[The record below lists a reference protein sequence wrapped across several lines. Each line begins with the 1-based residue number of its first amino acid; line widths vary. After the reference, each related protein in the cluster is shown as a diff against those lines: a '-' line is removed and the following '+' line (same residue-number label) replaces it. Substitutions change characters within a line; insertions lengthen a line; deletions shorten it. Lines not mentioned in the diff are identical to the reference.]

1 MGARVDADSL
11 HRWEGIWKKKDI
23 KMSQREV
30 EVGPR
35 VMRGATE
42 VINSFYG
49 RETVPLNDAVI
60 VGHGTTVSRKFI
72 HANSDT
78 SRRNTRVG

>member
-1 MGARVDADSL
+1 MEKEGYKNVTARSGSWAKGD
-11 HRWEGIWKKKDI
+11 EG
-23 KMSQREV
+23 
-30 EVGPR
+30 G
-35 VMRGATE
+35 TE